1 MRGHKGPRQ
10 GLEAVRQAGA
20 LICWSSLLVVQ
31 VHQAGRAG
39 GLTAFGNYPAL
50 ALMGAHT
57 RRAEALA
64 LLAEGIDPV

>member
-1 MRGHKGPRQ
+1 
-10 GLEAVRQAGA
+10 
-20 LICWSSLLVVQ
+20 LICWSSLLVAQ

-50 ALMGAHT
+50 ALMGART
-57 RRAEALA
+57 RRAEELA